1 MIEKAINKI
10 VEMMRPEELWLND
23 RLYTTRPV
31 HPVISPTPKPLS
43 SVHTLNGLADYLNE
57 NIDKLDKMGL
67 LIHVENPTVVKL
79 YSNLDMDF
87 RVRALYV
94 QVEADC
100 PSFNFQVGHSVEE
113 FIIKL
118 QSMFCQTD
126 GQNQLLKIA
135 GNLKSDFSTNL
146 KDNGITQHVT
156 VKTGITTVEEVPIE
170 NPVTLKPFRT
180 FLEVDQPEST
190 FIFRI
195 SKGKDGT
202 PSLFLLEADG
212 GAWKLSAIMRI
223 RDWLKEHAPNVAII
237 A

>member
-10 VEMMRPEELWLND
+10 VEMMRPEELWLNN

-31 HPVISPTPKPLS
+31 HPVLAPTPKPLA

-57 NIDKLDKMGL
+57 NIDKLDRTGL
-67 LIHVENPTVVKL
+67 LIHVESPTVVKL
-79 YSNLDMDF
+79 YGNLDMDF

-100 PSFNFQVGHSVEE
+100 PPFRFEMGHSVEE
-113 FIIKL
+113 FVIKL
-118 QSMFCQTD
+118 QAMFCCTD
-126 GQNQLLKIA
+126 GQKQLLKIA
-135 GNLKSDFSTNL
+135 GNLKSDFSTNI

-156 VKTGITTVEEVPIE
+156 VKTGITTVEEVAIE
-170 NPVTLKPFRT
+170 NPVTLKPYRT
-180 FLEVDQPEST
+180 FIEVDQPEST

-212 GAWKLSAIMRI
+212 GAWKLEAIMRI
-223 RDWLKEHAPNVAII
+223 REWIKEHVSDVALI